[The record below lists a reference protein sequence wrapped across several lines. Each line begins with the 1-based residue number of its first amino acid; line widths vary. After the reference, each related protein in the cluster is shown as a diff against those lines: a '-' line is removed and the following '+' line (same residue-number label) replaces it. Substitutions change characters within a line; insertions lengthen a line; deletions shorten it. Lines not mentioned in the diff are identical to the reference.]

1 MKLVVLTGSPHRMGS
16 TSLLADHFVKGAEA
30 AGHEVFRFDAAFEEV
45 HPCIACDKCQQGRN
59 ACIFADG
66 MAKLNPHLLEADA
79 VAFASPLYYY
89 GLNAQLKAV
98 IDRFYGNDTA
108 LRKYPKKAFLLMAAA
123 DDEPDTFAGAVRNYE
138 KMIDYLKWRNC
149 GKVLAFGCSVRADLT
164 ETDYPEQAYCIG
176 RRLAEF

>member
-108 LRKYPKKAFLLMAAA
+108 LRKYPKKAILLMAAA
-123 DDEPDTFAGAVRNYE
+123 DD
-138 KMIDYLKWRNC
+138 
-149 GKVLAFGCSVRADLT
+149 
-164 ETDYPEQAYCIG
+164 
-176 RRLAEF
+176 